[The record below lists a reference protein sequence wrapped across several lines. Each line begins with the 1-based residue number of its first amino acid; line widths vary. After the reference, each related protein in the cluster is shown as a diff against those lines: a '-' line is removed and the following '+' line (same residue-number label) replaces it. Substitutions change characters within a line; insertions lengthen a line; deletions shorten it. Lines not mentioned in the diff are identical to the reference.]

1 MRIDGSFSKIL
12 DERCGAG
19 LVHAVWCA
27 SSWHFAS
34 VLQPLASVPYRRRPT
49 IPPGVPA
56 RISPASS
63 VNNTY
68 TDVDDTLF
76 PHGSTMPAGAG
87 QPPVMGEIVKLR
99 EPLFDPSGPSAR
111 RDAAR

>member
-12 DERCGAG
+12 DERCGVG

-27 SSWHFAS
+27 SYWHFAS
-34 VLQPLASVPYRRRPT
+34 ILQPLASVPCRPT

-56 RISPASS
+56 RISPASD

-87 QPPVMGEIVKLR
+87 QPPVIGEIVKLR
-99 EPLFDPSGPSAR
+99 EEPLFDPSGPSGR
-111 RDAAR
+111 WEAAR

>member
-27 SSWHFAS
+27 AFAWHFAS
-34 VLQPLASVPYRRRPT
+34 VLQPLDAS
-49 IPPGVPA
+49 GVLA
-56 RISPASS
+56 RKSGI

-87 QPPVMGEIVKLR
+87 QPPVIGEIVKLR
-99 EPLFDPSGPSAR
+99 EEPHFDPSGPSAR
-111 RDAAR
+111 REAAR

>member
-1 MRIDGSFSKIL
+1 MRPFPSSGL
-12 DERCGAG
+12 RCRAGARTACG
-19 LVHAVWCA
+19 QAPGA
-27 SSWHFAS
+27 AFAS
-34 VLQPLASVPYRRRPT
+34 VLLPLVPDNLRARPRQNKSG
-49 IPPGVPA
+49 IY
-56 RISPASS
+56 

-87 QPPVMGEIVKLR
+87 QPPVIGEIVKLR

>member
-34 VLQPLASVPYRRRPT
+34 VLQPLASDHAMTHDPSR
-49 IPPGVPA
+49 
-56 RISPASS
+56 SPRQNKSGIY

-68 TDVDDTLF
+68 TDVDETLF

-87 QPPVMGEIVKLR
+87 QPPVIGEIVKLR
-99 EPLFDPSGPSAR
+99 EEPLFDPSGPSAR